1 VNAGARAV
9 LLFLAAIAGGAPL
22 AAHLVGGT
30 PETRSVVD
38 PAAEVAR
45 KDAGPGRRW
54 IAWRVPAKGDRTV
67 GCFNNW
73 TRNRPSDCGCSLSRE
88 QHSWGSSDSFPQE
101 SGDMEIYASVEAGRV
116 ASILLASESC
126 AVSMAGERVTIL
138 DGADPVR
145 GIALLAGLA
154 RKPASGKGEDLAE
167 KALAAIA
174 HHSAREVPAAP
185 QAIVAISREAT
196 DPDQRAHA
204 LFWLS
209 QTDEPRRA
217 QLIRT
222 AITSD
227 PDAEVREQGVFA
239 LSQLDDATDQLLSI
253 LRESK
258 DQRVKRQALFWL
270 GQSDDPRALAEIER
284 VLLQ

>member
-1 VNAGARAV
+1 VNAGASAV
-9 LLFLAAIAGGAPL
+9 FFSFAAIAGVAPL
-22 AAHLVGGT
+22 AAHIVGGT

-45 KDAGPGRRW
+45 RDAGAGRRW

-88 QHSWGSSDSFPQE
+88 QHSWGSSDSFPPE
-101 SGDMEIYASVEAGRV
+101 SGEMEIYARVEGGRV
-116 ASILLASESC
+116 TSLLLASESC
-126 AVSMAGERVTIL
+126 AVAMDGERVAIL
-138 DGADPVR
+138 DGADAAR
-145 GIALLAGLA
+145 GVALLADIA
-154 RKPASGKGEDLAE
+154 RKPTSGKGEDLAE

-174 HHSAREVPAAP
+174 HHSAREVPAAI

-209 QTDEPRRA
+209 QTDEPRA
-217 QLIRT
+217 AALIRE
-222 AITSD
+222 AIARD

-239 LSQLDDATDQLLSI
+239 LSQLDDATDQLMAV
-253 LRESK
+253 LRESR